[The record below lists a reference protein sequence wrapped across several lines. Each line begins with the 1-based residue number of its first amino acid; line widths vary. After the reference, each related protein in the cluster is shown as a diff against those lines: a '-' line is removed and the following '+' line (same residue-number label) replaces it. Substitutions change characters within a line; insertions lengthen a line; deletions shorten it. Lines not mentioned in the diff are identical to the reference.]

1 MPRMPSLTC
10 RIRVRYLM
18 EEYLVL
24 KRLQSSSISDYSYL
38 KTELTYDDTVTST
51 TMVQLLV
58 RCGQFSKADSA

>member
-1 MPRMPSLTC
+1 
-10 RIRVRYLM
+10 M